1 MADTFERF
9 TERAR
14 TALTLA
20 QDEAVRHRHG
30 YIGTKHLLV
39 GLLAGRGGT
48 AADALAELG
57 LGVEDARRQLDMM
70 IDEGEQAPLGE
81 MGLTAQAKQAIRAS
95 VEEADRLGHRDVG
108 TEHLLLG
115 LLADADAVAVRIV
128 ESLGAS
134 RRDLRQA
141 ITRRL

>member
-1 MADTFERF
+1 MAGTFERF

-14 TALTLA
+14 TALQLA

-30 YIGTKHLLV
+30 YIGTEHLLV
-39 GLLAGRGGT
+39 GLMAGREGP
-48 AADALAELG
+48 AVDALAELG
-57 LGVEDARRQLDMM
+57 LGVEDARRQVDGMLRQ
-70 IDEGEQAPLGE
+70 GEHTPSGGV
-81 MGLTAQAKQAIRAS
+81 GLTPQAKDAIRAS
-95 VEEADRLGHRDVG
+95 VEEADRLGQRDVG

-134 RRDLRQA
+134 PRDVREA

>member
-1 MADTFERF
+1 MAETFERF
-9 TERAR
+9 TDQARRALR
-14 TALTLA
+14 LA
-20 QDEAVRHRHG
+20 EEEASHHRHG
-30 YIGTKHLLV
+30 YIGTKHLLL
-39 GLLAGRGGT
+39 GLMAEQEGV

-57 LGVEDARRQLDMM
+57 LGVEAARHQFDMM
-70 IDEGEQAPLGE
+70 IDEGEQAPSGE
-81 MGLTAQAKQAIRAS
+81 MGLTPQAKEAIRAS

-134 RRDLRQA
+134 RQDVRQA
-141 ITRRL
+141 IERRL